1 MAQLGMYTLN
11 INSVKK
17 EVNLEV
23 KGTFTPEKAKG
34 FIDDYNRRV
43 GVIKASDFVLRLDC
57 RDLDLVTQEM
67 VPELESCY
75 RLYKESGFQRVI
87 FEIKK
92 SPVLKMQLSRL
103 VRNAGLTNVE
113 VIED

>member
-1 MAQLGMYTLN
+1 
-11 INSVKK
+11 
-17 EVNLEV
+17 
-23 KGTFTPEKAKG
+23 
-34 FIDDYNRRV
+34 
-43 GVIKASDFVLRLDC
+43 
-57 RDLDLVTQEM
+57 M

-103 VRNAGLTNVE
+103 ARNTGLTDVE